1 LWRTIPALVL
11 GDDVKLLTNPLVIRM
26 AAVLIAASFAFVA
39 GMLLMKYA
47 RRRVEKDLTLGEGD
61 PDQGAFPLHTYSAV
75 IQQLKQQKHEL
86 QSLQQQERRRAKTT
100 ENVSAAVL
108 SNLSCGVLFFNT
120 AGLVR
125 QANPAAKNILGFASP
140 IGMNADELFRG
151 ATLLSPGAADE
162 QVETIG
168 QAVSAALQSAATFR
182 NLEADYL
189 SPAGRAGALEIT
201 VSPVYAANADVLG
214 VTCLVNDQT
223 EMVQM
228 RKRQQLS
235 GEVSAEIGLALRT
248 SLSAIS
254 EYARRLAAAA
264 DPQAAEQLA
273 ADIAAEARHLE
284 HSIGS
289 FLADAGMARTSSSP
303 R

>member
-1 LWRTIPALVL
+1 
-11 GDDVKLLTNPLVIRM
+11 VKLLTNPLVIRM
-26 AAVLIAASFAFVA
+26 ALVLVAAAVAFVA
-39 GMLLMKYA
+39 GMLLMKYL
-47 RRRVEKDLTLGEGD
+47 RRRVEKEIALGEGD
-61 PDQGAFPLHTYSAV
+61 PDTTAFPLQTYSAV

-86 QSLQQQERRRAKTT
+86 HTLQQQERRRAKAT

-108 SNLSCGVLFFNT
+108 SNLSCGVLFFNN

-140 IGMNADELFRG
+140 AGMNADELFRG
-151 ATLLSPGAADE
+151 ATLYATGSADE
-162 QVETIG
+162 SVETIG
-168 QAVSAALQSAATFR
+168 QAVSAVLQSAATFR

-189 SPAGRAGALEIT
+189 TPTGKARALQIT

-214 VTCLVNDQT
+214 ATCLINDQT

-235 GEVSAEIGLALRT
+235 GEMSAEMALALRS

-254 EYARRLAAAA
+254 EYARKLATAP
-264 DPQAAEQLA
+264 DPQTAEQLA
-273 ADIAAEARHLE
+273 ADIAAEAKHLE

-289 FLADAGMARTSSSP
+289 FLADAGMARTISSIG
-303 R
+303 